1 MERKIA
7 VEVTVNPQIR
17 EIFPDFKIGIIQYNN
32 ITVSDSPQMLKGR
45 LQLFQEQLFFDLEDK
60 EITDFPGLLEWQ
72 VLWKALGADPSR
84 YRPSAEA
91 LFRRIKKQNY
101 LSPVHSAVDMNS
113 FLSLQYEIPLGLY
126 DADKIS
132 GAVSIS
138 IGTEDDRY
146 EGLNNRVNTLKR
158 ILVSKDSEGAFGS
171 PYVDSKRTAVTEE
184 TTNALHLFYLR
195 PSMDRDAAIQLLTA
209 ASKMFTGIN
218 GGEAE
223 IAVV

>member
-1 MERKIA
+1 
-7 VEVTVNPQIR
+7 VEVTINPQIL
-17 EIFPDFKIGIIQYNN
+17 EIFPDFKIGTIQYNN

-91 LFRRIKKQNY
+91 LYRRIRKQNY
-101 LSPVHSAVDMNS
+101 LAPVHSAVDMNS

-132 GAVSIS
+132 GDVSIA
-138 IGTEDDRY
+138 IGTEKDQY
-146 EGLNNRVNTLKR
+146 EGLNNRINTLTN
-158 ILVSKDSEGAFGS
+158 ILVSKDELGAFGS
-171 PYVDSKRTAVTEE
+171 PYVDSKRTMITEQ
-184 TTNALHLFYLR
+184 TVNALHIFYLR
-195 PSMDRDAAIQLLTA
+195 PSMDRDNAIQLLTA
-209 ASKMFTGIN
+209 ASNMFTGIN
-218 GGEAE
+218 GGTAD